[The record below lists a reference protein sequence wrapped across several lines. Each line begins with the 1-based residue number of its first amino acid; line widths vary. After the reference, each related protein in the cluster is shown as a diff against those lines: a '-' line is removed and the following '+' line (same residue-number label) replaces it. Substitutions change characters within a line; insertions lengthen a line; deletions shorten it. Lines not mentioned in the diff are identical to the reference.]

1 MRIIPKKTKVSTE
14 FFRGVSLADLL
25 VGFFGVLIMF
35 FVFISSLP
43 WKGWIELGLFFLFAL
58 LLARI
63 DEEPNY
69 MFLLQLLRHFSHERR
84 YQKLDGVQT
93 PGKKK
98 KKKSKKRL
106 KGRAAQEAEA
116 SDEPDDPDAPD
127 AAGEETPPEAGEE
140 NSTESESES
149 LEEPQPMTAK
159 ERRAAEKARKRLAKV
174 EKKAR
179 KAEDK
184 LLKSKK
190 VSEAEKAPI
199 RERRKREAE
208 ERYYAAKTAE
218 QALHRKDIQKMTK
231 ITEIQGGFIN
241 YSNEYYGAAIEIPAV
256 EFRFFSPHRRAN
268 SIDNALGRVIRSVG
282 AKYAANLVKIERPM
296 VLDEY
301 IKGEYEKID
310 SLKQSYERGIFSEEE
325 LKARIEIVYDRI
337 NSLSAINLEDKVL
350 VPHFYLVLFDSD
362 RRQLDNQI
370 ASAISSLQTG
380 ELSPHRLDDKEL
392 AVFLRY
398 TNSVDFDEREIESCS
413 PADYAYFA
421 LPESLEIKMRTTE
434 INSII
439 THNFRVLNYPLLVD
453 DAWGASLFDMP
464 GTKVVMKFSQMD
476 RDKSIRA
483 IDRSISE
490 LNSQLAK
497 TGVSSRVLELET
509 HIDTLSELL
518 VLLQN
523 NNESLMAMNLYV
535 TGYDIAATRDNKLL
549 VPQPPSSVLPR
560 ISGMKKDIKRT
571 FSEQGFRLADL
582 TGQQFEAYVATQVN
596 GYDPFAKKARGVPG
610 STVAGVFPWIYA
622 NVNDAGGLH
631 LGSSD
636 GVPAFID
643 FFRRDSERVNSNMV
657 IVGKSGGG
665 KSYATKSILT
675 NLAAD
680 DAKIFVLDPENEY
693 TELAANL
700 HGKFINT
707 ANASHGRIN
716 PFQIITSLEDDEAS
730 DGEETSSF
738 AAHLQFLEEFFRQIL
753 PDIDGDAMEYLNNL
767 IIRVYSQ
774 RGIDQYTNLSG
785 LRPEDYPIFDD
796 LYDCILEE
804 FQRTKS
810 DYLKSNLRV
819 LMNYIAKFSTGGR
832 NAGIWNGPSTLST
845 VENFIVFNFQ
855 TLLANRNNTVAN
867 AQMLLVLKYL
877 DNEIIKN
884 REYNLRYG
892 ANRKIIVV
900 IDEAHVFIDAKYP
913 LALDFMF
920 QLAKRIRKYNGMQI
934 VITQNIKDFVG
945 SEELA
950 RKSTAIINACQYS
963 LIFSLAPNDM
973 HDLCTLYEK
982 AGGINESE
990 QEQIISAPRG
1000 QAFVVTGPTSRT
1012 GIHIETPKSVE
1023 DMFSVP
1029 LYESHYFSGEE
1040 GAEAWEDAIGD
1051 ARAFRADW
1059 EEAQISDGIEPDD
1072 ESEELPDFHTS
1083 GVNFVELE
1091 DFEDVPDAVEEEAA
1105 PVAAA
1110 APRGGFVPEE
1120 SASDGAFSPE
1130 ALQRYGF
1137 EALVSEIRR
1146 TVRQEVEAELGAKSA
1161 SAAAD
1166 TIVSN
1171 RAGKSDAD
1179 DWFTPPAST
1188 PASANDWFTPPA
1200 STPTSADDWFTPP
1213 ASTPASADDWFTPPA
1228 STPAAADDWFSS
1240 AAAKSV
1246 AEVDWSAPAA
1256 GKSILDDDWFTSAV
1270 GRSTMEKAPAEDE
1283 SAQPAPAE
1291 ESSTPESLLDRIR
1304 AKAPATE
1311 EFSFLDFSK
1320 AEPVEA
1326 PAPEPEPEP
1335 EPPEAEGP
1343 PLVYEVTLEE
1353 LMAMGA

>member
-1 MRIIPKKTKVSTE
+1 MRIIPKKTKVATE
-14 FFRGVSLADLL
+14 FFRGVSLADIL
-25 VGFFGVLIMF
+25 VGFFGILVLF
-35 FVFISSLP
+35 FVFLSSLP
-43 WKGWIELGLFFLFAL
+43 GKGWIELAVFFVFAL

-84 YQKLDGVQT
+84 FQKLDGAQT
-93 PGKKK
+93 AAVKKQSGSKRRAK
-98 KKKSKKRL
+98 KAAK
-106 KGRAAQEAEA
+106 KGRGTEAKAPDELVSDENTTEAVQPDGGDAASEEQPPMIAQERRLA
-116 SDEPDDPDAPD
+116 
-127 AAGEETPPEAGEE
+127 
-140 NSTESESES
+140 
-149 LEEPQPMTAK
+149 QKAK
-159 ERRAAEKARKRLAKV
+159 RRAAKR
-174 EKKAR
+174 EKKVR
-179 KAEDK
+179 KAEDR

-190 VSEAEKAPI
+190 VSEEEKAPI

-208 ERYYAAKTAE
+208 ERYYASKTAE

-231 ITEIQGGFIN
+231 ITEIRGGCIN
-241 YSNEYYGAAIEIPAV
+241 YSNEYFGAAIEIPAV
-256 EFRFFSPHRRAN
+256 EFRFFSPNRRSNA
-268 SIDNALGRVIRSVG
+268 IDRALGSVIRNVG
-282 AKYAANLVKIERPM
+282 MKYAANLVKIERPM
-296 VLDEY
+296 VLDDY
-301 IKGEYEKID
+301 ITAEYEKLD
-310 SLKQSYERGIFSEEE
+310 ALKRSYERGIFSEEE

-337 NSLSAINLEDKVL
+337 NSLRNINLEEKVL

-362 RRQLDNQI
+362 RRQLDLQVT
-370 ASAISSLQTG
+370 SAISALQQG
-380 ELSPHRLDDKEL
+380 ELSPRRLNDKEL

-398 TNSVDFDEREIESCS
+398 TNSVDFDEREIDRCD

-421 LPESLEIKMRTTE
+421 MPESLEIKLRTVE
-434 INSII
+434 VNSII
-439 THNFRVLNYPLLVD
+439 THNLRVLNYPLLVD
-453 DAWGASLFDMP
+453 DAWGASLFDIP

-490 LNSQLAK
+490 LNSQLDK

-509 HIDTLSELL
+509 HIETLSELL
-518 VLLQN
+518 VMLQN
-523 NNESLMAMNLYV
+523 NNESLMAMNLYI

-549 VPQPPSSVLPR
+549 VPQPPPSILPR
-560 ISGMKKDIKRT
+560 VSGMKKDIKRS
-571 FSEQGFRLADL
+571 FSELGFRLTDL
-582 TGQQFEAYVATQVN
+582 TAQQFEAYVATQVN
-596 GYDPFAKKARGVPG
+596 GYDPFAGKARGVPS

-622 NVNDAGGLH
+622 NMADTQGLH
-631 LGSSD
+631 IGSSD
-636 GVPAFID
+636 GVPTFLD
-643 FFRRDSERVNSNMV
+643 FFRRDHERVNSNMV

-693 TELAANL
+693 AELAANL

-753 PDIDGDAMEYLNNL
+753 PEIDGDAMEYLNTL
-767 IIRVYSQ
+767 LVRVYSQ
-774 RGIDQYTNLSG
+774 KGIDQFTNLSE

-845 VENFIVFNFQ
+845 LENFIVFNFQ

-884 REYNLRYG
+884 REYNLKYG
-892 ANRKIIVV
+892 ADRKIIVV

-963 LIFSLAPNDM
+963 FIFSLAPNDM

-982 AGGINESE
+982 AGGINENE
-990 QEQIISAPRG
+990 QEQIIAAPRG
-1000 QAFVVTGPTSRT
+1000 QAFVVTGPTSRAT
-1012 GIHIETPKSVE
+1012 VRIETPRPVE
-1023 DMFSVP
+1023 EMFSVP
-1029 LYESHYFSGEE
+1029 LYESHYFAGEDGDTVWE
-1040 GAEAWEDAIGD
+1040 DALGDARDVREAWEA
-1051 ARAFRADW
+1051 AQSSAQPLP
-1059 EEAQISDGIEPDD
+1059 EEMPSPA
-1072 ESEELPDFHTS
+1072 FHTT
-1083 GVNFVELE
+1083 GVSIVELE
-1091 DFEDVPDAVEEEAA
+1091 EDEPLSPSGETVSQTGP
-1105 PVAAA
+1105 
-1110 APRGGFVPEE
+1110 APRGGHGDALTEDAADV
-1120 SASDGAFSPE
+1120 FSPE
-1130 ALQRYGF
+1130 SLQRYGF

-1146 TVRQEVEAELGAKSA
+1146 VVRQEVEHELGIQPKPTAPDAASFPAALAPAASA
-1161 SAAAD
+1161 VSAAEEVLAGSIPPVREESAFTPPSVWERESTYAPPPVNTSAAAED
-1166 TIVSN
+1166 
-1171 RAGKSDAD
+1171 D
-1179 DWFTPPAST
+1179 DWFTPFVPEKTEPTAPLADDTDWLT
-1188 PASANDWFTPPA
+1188 PPKRNSELDSLFSQLFTPQPVPP
-1200 STPTSADDWFTPP
+1200 SDNTEDFLPFGSGGVVYGTPP
-1213 ASTPASADDWFTPPA
+1213 
-1228 STPAAADDWFSS
+1228 
-1240 AAAKSV
+1240 
-1246 AEVDWSAPAA
+1246 E
-1256 GKSILDDDWFTSAV
+1256 
-1270 GRSTMEKAPAEDE
+1270 
-1283 SAQPAPAE
+1283 
-1291 ESSTPESLLDRIR
+1291 TPE
-1304 AKAPATE
+1304 
-1311 EFSFLDFSK
+1311 
-1320 AEPVEA
+1320 EPM
-1326 PAPEPEPEP
+1326 PAPEDEEPQ
-1335 EPPEAEGP
+1335 
-1343 PLVYEVTLEE
+1343 PLVYEVTLEQ
-1353 LMAMGA
+1353 LIAMGA